1 MYPTGALSMNAIAT
15 PPSAEQAQP
24 VWFAASSRLINGRPD
39 ARYGWLE
46 DAAGPC
52 IVKALDSQLAEFSAG
67 LLDHEQRVLDRL
79 RDEDAPVPDL
89 VSTPQADWLVTRFA
103 GLSME
108 SLACAPQAEARFP
121 TRERIAAWVHFLG
134 RAQVFVEA
142 GALPIDLWA
151 GNLVLP
157 LTGQTAGQLS
167 LHRPV
172 LIDHAHTVVVG
183 MDMRRPVWIH
193 SGMER
198 VAPELRSYLQDDQAV
213 LIRCFRDAGAALPGT
228 ASSDA
233 EACRRSARLWARYDA
248 PQQLQAALDRGEL
261 DPAAAIQFAVGVALR
276 KLMDAAP
283 PGVVA
288 GEGDAVVAK
297 MLSADPAQRFPSLDA
312 ARAACAGLLPA
323 LPRVGDYLHP
333 QVRPAQ
339 LGGEREATLASVPP
353 QPAAEDEEGTLF
365 SSAGEG
371 HGSPAGFCSALAE
384 APAEDEVPAPV
395 SAAFPGRRLAWL
407 AALTLLGAVIE
418 QFLPWPLGF

>member
-1 MYPTGALSMNAIAT
+1 MEAQGFVV
-15 PPSAEQAQP
+15 QA
-24 VWFAASSRLINGRPD
+24 G
-39 ARYGWLE
+39 
-46 DAAGPC
+46 
-52 IVKALDSQLAEFSAG
+52 
-67 LLDHEQRVLDRL
+67 
-79 RDEDAPVPDL
+79 
-89 VSTPQADWLVTRFA
+89 
-103 GLSME
+103 
-108 SLACAPQAEARFP
+108 
-121 TRERIAAWVHFLG
+121 
-134 RAQVFVEA
+134 
-142 GALPIDLWA
+142 
-151 GNLVLP
+151 
-157 LTGQTAGQLS
+157 
-167 LHRPV
+167 
-172 LIDHAHTVVVG
+172 VVG
-183 MDMRRPVWIH
+183 
-193 SGMER
+193 
-198 VAPELRSYLQDDQAV
+198 
-213 LIRCFRDAGAALPGT
+213 
-228 ASSDA
+228 
-233 EACRRSARLWARYDA
+233 
-248 PQQLQAALDRGEL
+248 
-261 DPAAAIQFAVGVALR
+261 
-276 KLMDAAP
+276 
-283 PGVVA
+283 VA